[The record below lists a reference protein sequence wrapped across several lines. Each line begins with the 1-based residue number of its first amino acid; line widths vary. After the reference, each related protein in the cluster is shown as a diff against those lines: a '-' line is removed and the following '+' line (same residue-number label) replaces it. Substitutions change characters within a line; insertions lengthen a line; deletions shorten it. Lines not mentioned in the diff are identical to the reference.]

1 MNRHQLKGRISQVS
15 GKVKEITGKLF
26 RNKSVGA
33 KGRAQQM
40 GGRIQAGYGDL
51 KDDIQKSGRP

>member
-1 MNRHQLKGRISQVS
+1 MNTHQLRGRISQAS

-26 RNKSVGA
+26 RNKAIGA
-33 KGRAQQM
+33 KGRAQQT

-51 KDDIQKSGRP
+51 KDDLQKRS